1 MSIEN
6 YEFILSFNLFEVYT
20 VTMNLFSFIV
30 SKVLCINYEYK
41 KNPPP
46 HSPLYEYDI
55 TLIND

>member
-30 SKVLCINYEYK
+30 SKVLCINYE
-41 KNPPP
+41 
-46 HSPLYEYDI
+46 
-55 TLIND
+55 